1 MRHKYIPENAK
12 AQANRLMDLTDSPQ
26 EWYLGIDTSQ
36 HEVLNQFYDDVMNS
50 VSCLLMDEGYLLVV
64 STQMGLGTT
73 SLWKDDKKLY
83 TLEFEYEIR
92 MFFNL
97 TSELDI
103 EGDWGAAVENVAR
116 QIVDWYKAGIV
127 K

>member
-26 EWYLGIDTSQ
+26 EWYLGIDTSRN
-36 HEVLNQFYDDVMNS
+36 EVLNQFYDDVMNN
-50 VSCLLMDEGYLLVV
+50 VNCLLMNEGYVLDV
-64 STQMGLGTT
+64 STQMGLGAT
-73 SLWKDDKKLY
+73 SLWKDDEKLY
-83 TLEFEYEIR
+83 TIDFEYETR

-97 TSELDI
+97 TSDLDI
-103 EGDWGAAVENVAR
+103 EGDWDTAVENVAR
-116 QIVDWYKAGIV
+116 QIVDWYRDGIA